1 MKKLIYIY
9 LSFIVMLCASCV
21 EENLPQE
28 QKGEDVSYPGYFIL
42 STAKHQT
49 KVAYSSDGVSS
60 YFQEGDKL
68 GVFALDADKKPIA
81 GKKENACYTVHVDE
95 KIDLR
100 TNENLRTLEYLTSAD
115 NLGGGADYY
124 LFYYPYQS
132 DMTFARIQ
140 NLTHSV
146 AQNQNIRGA
155 FPSSDLLWDITSPV
169 SNVEGYDREYVWVHM
184 DHALSH
190 IIIEIDE
197 EKISDDT
204 NPVLHGVKK
213 TISSAN
219 LLSDGLEEIQ
229 YQLTGD
235 PVDIEAWHFG
245 FSKSGAKMFRIVLPA
260 FQSLEKET
268 SVVSFNM
275 VDSLGITRQKN
286 CQLTQTIDLRPGR
299 TYYFKLT
306 EKFMDPIK
314 ISDDD
319 SWVLDV
325 IHPKTGELVGLL
337 CREYLRY
344 QPGRNNMNDYD
355 IITGN
360 LTPDGKSKYISSQA
374 WVFYAFRPGT
384 KIPNL
389 DEGVVMRFTYDIR
402 NAVNGAYDE
411 NTANAWPDP
420 HRVVTLDDGV
430 QGLFA
435 ARHGHTWVYG
445 PGNEYGQVSQDWT
458 EYYMHGGTV
467 RWDGTQGKIVGFDL
481 PIDPVTGQP
490 STGVTNQMANDFGHI
505 AIDEDGNAFVSY
517 EPLEVDSP
525 IDSEG
530 NYVGIL
536 SPHCLID
543 RRVNIHEEVEIRQY
557 PLVKIGY
564 NQFWMSKSLRAETL
578 IDGTPLVPFNKTG
591 AADAQDKVKTGYG
604 GPDVEVLQAG
614 YLLPIKKN
622 YDGMGH
628 DFDPY
633 NQMTAA
639 EIEKLNISH
648 LYNYTAAMSGKLM
661 PNSSD
666 SRLYHVF
673 PKKENVEKMVDYC
686 GWRFAAKMMTDDI
699 MVTSRGDDFYTQ
711 EEIKNHLA
719 HGYISS
725 TGLYTANISG
735 LNLKAHG
742 IFNNNRH
749 WKEIGEV
756 CAMFVIPDNVGVDGL
771 DILHFNTWNSWDV
784 ASFANLFGE
793 GGMYKDGTSNPAQ
806 CRSRVFAPVR
816 FILKFR
822 GQADSSPTV
831 SI

>member
-1 MKKLIYIY
+1 MKLLRLIYLVFVI
-9 LSFIVMLCASCV
+9 LFCASCIM
-21 EENLPQE
+21 EETDLGQAN
-28 QKGEDVSYPGYFIL
+28 EDVSYPGYFIL
-42 STAKHQT
+42 STTDYQT
-49 KVAYSSDGVSS
+49 KVSYSADGVSS
-60 YFQEGDKL
+60 YFQEGEKV
-68 GVFALDADKKPIA
+68 GVFALDADKNPVS
-81 GKKENACYTVHVDE
+81 GKKENACYIVNIDE

-100 TNENLRTLEYLTSAD
+100 TNQNLRTLNSNTAED
-115 NLGGGADYY
+115 DLGGGAEYY
-124 LFYYPYQS
+124 LFYYPYRS
-132 DMTFARIQ
+132 DMTFAQVR

-146 AQNQNIRGA
+146 AENQNIRGA
-155 FPSSDLLWDITSPV
+155 FQASDLLWDIASPV
-169 SNVEGYDREYVWVHM
+169 SNVEGYEGEYVWVHM
-184 DHALSH
+184 DHAMAH
-190 IIIEIDE
+190 IIIELDD
-197 EKISDDT
+197 EKISEGV
-204 NPVLHGVKK
+204 NPLLRDVRK
-213 TISSAN
+213 TASSIN
-219 LLSDGLEEIQ
+219 LLMDGTDKIN
-229 YQLTGD
+229 YQPEGD
-235 PVDIEAWHFG
+235 VGDIESWHFG
-245 FSKSGAKMFRIVLPA
+245 YSKSGAKMFRVAVPA
-260 FQSLEKET
+260 FQSLEKDKT
-268 SVVSFNM
+268 LVSFTM
-275 VDSLGITRQKN
+275 VDSLGITREKN
-286 CQLTQTIDLRPGR
+286 CELTQTLDLRPGK
-299 TYYFKLT
+299 TYYFRLT
-306 EKFMDPIK
+306 EKFIDPVK
-314 ISDDD
+314 LTDDD

-325 IHPKTGELVGLL
+325 IHPRTGELVGLL
-337 CREYLRY
+337 CREYLRF
-344 QPGRNNMNDYD
+344 QPGRDNMTDHD

-374 WVFYAFRPGT
+374 WVFYSFRPGT

-402 NAVNGAYDE
+402 NAVNGAYDV

-420 HRVVTLDDGV
+420 HRVLSIDDSV

-435 ARHGHTWVYG
+435 TKHGHTWIYSA
-445 PGNEYGQVSQDWT
+445 GNEYGLTSPDWT

-467 RWDGTQGKIVGFDL
+467 KWDGVRGVISDFVL

-490 STGVTNQMANDFGHI
+490 SSGITNKMANEYGHI

-517 EPLEVDSP
+517 EPLVVDSP
-525 IDSEG
+525 MDMQG

-543 RRVNIHEEVEIRQY
+543 RRVNVHEEVEIRQY

-578 IDGTPLVPFNKTG
+578 TDGTPLIPFNKTG
-591 AADAQDKVKTGYG
+591 SADAQDKVKTGYG
-604 GPDVEVLQAG
+604 GPDVEILESG

-622 YDGMGH
+622 YDGKGS
-628 DFDPY
+628 DFDPF
-633 NQMTAA
+633 NQMTPA
-639 EIEKLNISH
+639 EIERHNISH

-661 PNSSD
+661 PKSSD

-673 PKKENVEKMVDYC
+673 PKKENVQKMVDYC

-699 MVTSRGDDFYTQ
+699 TVTSRGDDYYSTEQ
-711 EEIKNHLA
+711 LREILA
-719 HGYISS
+719 HGYIS

-756 CAMFVIPDNVGVDGL
+756 CAMFVIPDNVGTDGL

-793 GGMYKDGTSNPAQ
+793 GGMYKDGTSNPEQ

-831 SI
+831 TY